1 MSSFNQP
8 SGISGSDTSGK
19 LLLSDLPALGITNV
33 FSVSTLGARNS
44 LSGVVEGDVCVVTAD
59 SNGNNNETYKNSG
72 SGNWVTISLTVGP
85 LYEVSV
91 SSIGSNEALFYKLE
105 NGKIKQSILL

>member
-8 SGISGSDTSGK
+8 SGISGLDTSGK
-19 LLLSDLPALGITNV
+19 LLLSELPALGIPNV

-59 SNGNNNETYKNSG
+59 SNSNNNGTYKYSG
-72 SGNWVTISLTVGP
+72 SGNWVTISLTVEQ

-91 SSIGSNEALFYKLE
+91 SSIGNTEALFYKLE
-105 NGKIKQSILL
+105 NGKIKLSILY